1 MRSLGVIFLADVVG
15 YSKMMAND
23 EIGTLNLIREFQKE
37 TISPTMTEYGGNM
50 IKSLGDGWL
59 IEFKSAS
66 NAVNCAIAWQNISK
80 KQGKMSLRIGI
91 HLGDVEHDEGP
102 PPDVYGDTVNIA
114 ARLESI
120 AENGDIAISASTY
133 LCLDANQAQTFNN
146 CGKQT
151 LKNISTPVEVYS
163 TGRLNIGSKGMNREN
178 EEPLISIKPF
188 AAMSQVLENFCQE
201 VTKDLEKYL
210 DKKDWI
216 HSTIQKNP
224 SDNDYQLVGTVSANG
239 PNFAIEVI
247 LKAPG
252 GKTLWS
258 KTFGGSLRQI
268 NLVSDTVANQIS
280 SQIFLEIMKVR
291 DKYKSQ

>member
-15 YSKMMAND
+15 FSKMMSHD

-37 TISPTMTEYGGNM
+37 TIAPTMTKYGGNM

-66 NAVNCAIAWQNISK
+66 NAVSCALAWQDISK
-80 KQGKMSLRIGI
+80 KQGKMGLRVGI

-120 AENGDIAISASTY
+120 AENGDVAISASTY

-178 EEPLISIKPF
+178 GQPLISIKPF
-188 AAMSQVLENFCQE
+188 IAMSQGLENFCQD

-216 HSTIQKNP
+216 HSTVQKTP
-224 SDNDYQLVGTVSANG
+224 SENDYQLVGTVSVSG
-239 PNFAIEVI
+239 PNFNIEII

-268 NLVSDTVANQIS
+268 NIVSDTVANQIS

-291 DKYKSQ
+291 DKYKS

>member
-15 YSKMMAND
+15 YSKMMASD
-23 EIGTLNLIREFQKE
+23 VMGTLNLIRTFQKE
-37 TISPTMTEYGGNM
+37 TIAPTLTKYGGTM

-66 NAVNCAIAWQNISK
+66 NAVNCAMAWQSISK
-80 KQGKMSLRIGI
+80 QQGKMSLRVGI
-91 HLGDVEHDEGP
+91 HLGDVEHEEGP

-120 AENGDIAISASTY
+120 AENGEVAISASTY
-133 LCLDANQAQTFNN
+133 LCLDENQAKTFNN

-151 LKNISTPVEVYS
+151 LKNISTPVEVWS
-163 TGRLNIGSKGMNREN
+163 TGRLNIGSKGMTREN
-178 EEPLISIKPF
+178 AKPLISIKPF
-188 AAMSQVLENFCQE
+188 VSTSEVVGGFCE
-201 VTKDLEKYL
+201 DVTHDLEKYL
-210 DKKDWI
+210 NQKDWI
-216 HSTIQKNP
+216 DSTVQKNP
-224 SDNDYQLVGTVSANG
+224 SENDYQLIGTVSVSG
-239 PNFAIEVI
+239 PNFTIDVI

-252 GKTLWS
+252 GKALWS
-258 KTFGGSLRQI
+258 KSFGAALRQI

-291 DKYKSQ
+291 DKFKS

>member
-15 YSKMMAND
+15 YSKMMASD
-23 EIGTLNLIREFQKE
+23 EMGTLNLIRTFQKE
-37 TISPTMTEYGGNM
+37 TIAPTLTKYGGTM

-66 NAVNCAIAWQNISK
+66 NAVNCAMAWQSISK
-80 KQGKMSLRIGI
+80 QQGKMSLRVGI
-91 HLGDVEHDEGP
+91 HLGDVEHEEGP

-120 AENGDIAISASTY
+120 AENGEVAISASTY
-133 LCLDANQAQTFNN
+133 LCLDENQAKTFNN

-151 LKNISTPVEVYS
+151 LKNISTPVEVWS
-163 TGRLNIGSKGMNREN
+163 TGRLNIGSKGMTREN
-178 EEPLISIKPF
+178 AKPLISIKPF
-188 AAMSQVLENFCQE
+188 VSMSEVVGGFCE
-201 VTKDLEKYL
+201 DVTHDLEKYL
-210 DKKDWI
+210 NQKDWI
-216 HSTIQKNP
+216 DSTVQKNP
-224 SDNDYQLVGTVSANG
+224 SENDYQLIGTVSVSG
-239 PNFAIEVI
+239 PNFTIDVI

-252 GKTLWS
+252 GKALWS
-258 KTFGGSLRQI
+258 KSFGAALRQI

-291 DKYKSQ
+291 DKFKS

>member
-15 YSKMMAND
+15 YSKMMASD
-23 EIGTLNLIREFQKE
+23 EMGTLNLIRTFQKE
-37 TISPTMTEYGGNM
+37 TIAPTLSKYGGTM

-66 NAVNCAIAWQNISK
+66 NAVNCAMAWQSISK
-80 KQGKMSLRIGI
+80 QQGKMSLRVGI
-91 HLGDVEHDEGP
+91 HLGDVEHEEGP

-120 AENGDIAISASTY
+120 AENGEVAISASTY
-133 LCLDANQAQTFNN
+133 LCLDENQAKTFNN

-151 LKNISTPVEVYS
+151 LKNISTPVEVWS
-163 TGRLNIGSKGMNREN
+163 TGRLNIGSKGMTREN
-178 EEPLISIKPF
+178 AKPLISIKPF
-188 AAMSQVLENFCQE
+188 VSTSEVVGGFCE
-201 VTKDLEKYL
+201 DVTHDLEKYL
-210 DKKDWI
+210 NQKDWI
-216 HSTIQKNP
+216 DSTVQKNP
-224 SDNDYQLVGTVSANG
+224 SENDYQLIGTVSVSG
-239 PNFAIEVI
+239 PNFTIDVI

-252 GKTLWS
+252 GKALWS
-258 KTFGGSLRQI
+258 KSFGAALRQI

-291 DKYKSQ
+291 DKFKS